1 MCHGAFELLQ
11 HTSMREKNAKHS
23 KVKMRP
29 ATDVDLVK
37 IHIFSQLSE
46 PLAKLYRYIC
56 ILLCIWIGD
65 TSASEGC
72 YTNECHGSFFLLWC
86 SYFLVMRGKRF
97 ELHRYKNALYT
108 PSSSH
113 ENSRKMKL
121 VRLFFRPYVSMC
133 VFFCRIQFAALKL
146 LAFWYCFR
154 ICLLVRRDY
163 MLFFFFSLLFVANA
177 SIWSGPRF
185 VFLMCGLRLLTNN
198 DYDLSIFN

>member
-1 MCHGAFELLQ
+1 MVHLSFCNTHRCG
-11 HTSMREKNAKHS
+11 R
-23 KVKMRP
+23 KMRSIQRWRC
-29 ATDVDLVK
+29 DR
-37 IHIFSQLSE
+37 
-46 PLAKLYRYIC
+46 PLMSIWSKYIYFHNWANLWPKLYRYIC
-56 ILLCIWIGD
+56 ILLCIWVGD

-121 VRLFFRPYVSMC
+121 VRLFFRPYVNMC
-133 VFFCRIQFAALKL
+133 FFCRIQFAALKL

-163 MLFFFFSLLFVANA
+163 MLFFFSPYCL
-177 SIWSGPRF
+177 
-185 VFLMCGLRLLTNN
+185 LLTQAFGV
-198 DYDLSIFN
+198 DHVSFS